1 VSVNGVT
8 VNRTV
13 RLLERLVVSY
23 LADDGATAGDLMS
36 EAINTVARFRGEL
49 PRVAARRIATLA
61 QLDNTGRASRPA
73 DDDEWWDR
81 LFAETSR
88 ETSTETSSDLPGAAG
103 AAE

>member
-1 VSVNGVT
+1 MSVNGVT

-36 EAINTVARFRGEL
+36 EAINTVAKFRGEL

-61 QLDNTGRASRPA
+61 QLDNTGRVARPA
-73 DDDEWWDR
+73 NDDEWWDR
-81 LFAETSR
+81 LFGE
-88 ETSTETSSDLPGAAG
+88 EGQ
-103 AAE
+103 